1 MTLGP
6 QKPLRAWP
14 AFLRRRARFAVL
26 GLFLFACHCSAS
38 PEGEMTST
46 LFVGN
51 SRIDVIFESG
61 YTRLSTEEVLRWVQM
76 AAEAVHGYY
85 GRFPVAHVS
94 LDIRETHGA
103 GVRGG
108 MTFGAADGG
117 RINIRVGSETS
128 AKQFADDWM
137 LTHEMIHL
145 AFPQMA
151 DEHHWIEEGIS
162 TYVEPIARIRAGHL
176 TAEQMWADVMR
187 DMPQG
192 LPEAGDRGLDHT
204 HTWGRTY
211 WGGAMFCLLADV
223 GIRRETKN
231 KKGLEDALRGILDAG
246 GDIRHGWELAEALR
260 VGDQATGTR
269 MLEKLY
275 EEMKDK
281 PVPVGLNA
289 LWKELGVQQSA
300 GEVKFDDAAKDATIR
315 RGITSGVVRKSEG
328 VSPEPHRA
336 VFAGRTAGLPWGAR

>member
-1 MTLGP
+1 
-6 QKPLRAWP
+6 
-14 AFLRRRARFAVL
+14 
-26 GLFLFACHCSAS
+26 
-38 PEGEMTST
+38 MTST
-46 LFVGN
+46 LFVGG

-61 YTRLSTEEVLRWVQM
+61 YTRLPADEVLRWVQM
-76 AAEAVHGYY
+76 AAESVRGYY

-94 LDIRETHGA
+94 VHIREFHGA
-103 GVRGG
+103 GVRSG
-108 MTFGAADGG
+108 MTFGAENGG
-117 RINIRVGSETS
+117 RINVRVGSQTT

-176 TAEQMWADVMR
+176 TPEQMWADVMR

-231 KKGLEDALRGILDAG
+231 AKGLEDALRGILEAG
-246 GDIRHGWELAEALR
+246 GDIRRSWELMETLR
-260 VGDQATGTR
+260 VGDRATGTHV
-269 MLEKLY
+269 LENLY

-281 PVPVGLNA
+281 PVPVDLNA
-289 LWKELGVQQSA
+289 LWNDLGVRLA
-300 GEVKFDDAAKDATIR
+300 GNMVRFDDGARWAAIR
-315 RGITSGVVRKSEG
+315 RGITGAARKGSAGLFEDQ
-328 VSPEPHRA
+328 PA
-336 VFAGRTAGLPWGAR
+336 TVFAGRTARRPTSS

>member
-1 MTLGP
+1 
-6 QKPLRAWP
+6 
-14 AFLRRRARFAVL
+14 
-26 GLFLFACHCSAS
+26 
-38 PEGEMTST
+38 MTST

-51 SRIDVIFESG
+51 SRIDVIFEAGS
-61 YTRLSTEEVLRWVQM
+61 TRLSAEVVLRWVQM
-76 AAEAVHGYY
+76 AAEAVRGYY

-94 LDIRETHGA
+94 LHIKESHGA

-108 MTFGAADGG
+108 MTFAAADGG

-176 TAEQMWADVMR
+176 MAEQMWGDGMR

-192 LPEAGDRGLDHT
+192 LPEAGDHGLDHT

-231 KKGLEDALRGILDAG
+231 KKGLEDALRGILEAG
-246 GDIRHGWELAEALR
+246 GDIRHGWELNEALR
-260 VGDQATGTR
+260 VGDRATGTR
-269 MLEKLY
+269 VLEKLY
-275 EEMKDK
+275 DEMKDK
-281 PVPVGLNA
+281 PAPVDLEA
-289 LWKELGVQQSA
+289 LWRDLGVRRNG
-300 GEVKFDDAAKDATIR
+300 GEVTFDDAAKDVVIR
-315 RGITSGVVRKSEG
+315 RGITSGVVGKGEG
-328 VSPEPHRA
+328 GLVEAPRA
-336 VFAGRTAGLPWGAR
+336 VFAGRTAGQPWGAR

>member
-1 MTLGP
+1 
-6 QKPLRAWP
+6 
-14 AFLRRRARFAVL
+14 
-26 GLFLFACHCSAS
+26 
-38 PEGEMTST
+38 MTST

-51 SRIDVIFESG
+51 SRIDVIFEAGS
-61 YTRLSTEEVLRWVQM
+61 TRLSTEEVLRWVQI
-76 AAEAVHGYY
+76 AADAVRGFY

-94 LDIRETHGA
+94 LHIRETHGA

-176 TAEQMWADVMR
+176 TVEQMWGDVMR

-231 KKGLEDALRGILDAG
+231 KKGLEDALRGILEAG
-246 GDIRHGWELAEALR
+246 GDIHRSWEISEALWA
-260 VGDQATGTR
+260 GDRATGTR
-269 MLEKLY
+269 VLEKLY

-281 PVPVGLNA
+281 PAPVDLEA
-289 LWKELGVQQSA
+289 LWRDLGVRRNG
-300 GEVKFDDAAKDATIR
+300 GEVTFDDAAKDAAIR
-315 RGITSGVVRKSEG
+315 RGITSGLRQKGEG
-328 VSPEPHRA
+328 GLVEAPRA
-336 VFAGRTAGLPWGAR
+336 VYAGRTVGRPTFL